1 MTASSLPTRPLRR
14 RELIALDGL
23 LALVLGLWYAFVPMT
38 RAPSGSPVIGSTALT
53 LCLVVLLMALP
64 VAVRRLWPVPV
75 FLVVAA
81 ASVLALA
88 SGVLYEPFLAA
99 ALTGYTAA
107 LAGRP
112 LTRIRWRMLG
122 VFTLVLLLLSVSAG
136 PTPTGAEAFGVL
148 LPGLALVGAAWTAGV
163 AVRERRVYQARSNA
177 EQTARAVADERLRI
191 AREVHDIV
199 THNLGIITVRAAVA
213 RHVADTQPGA
223 ATDALELIERV
234 GRSALTDMRQV
245 LYVLRTDPADGT
257 DPNGDALTHGAGP
270 DGDALTH
277 GADPD
282 GSAPTQGVD
291 PSGGDG
297 RGAVPADTG
306 VEAELAPT
314 VGDLNLLVTRAA
326 AAGLDLRADIT
337 GTDRLPEGTAVSAY
351 RILQEALTNVI
362 KHAGLTRCQVTVRC
376 AEADVVIEVLDEGP
390 EHRRGGGRTPVA
402 GSGHGLLGMR
412 ERVAMHGGELTAGPR
427 QQGGF
432 HLRARLPYP
441 MPDRLQRGDRRPAG
455 TSS

>member
-1 MTASSLPTRPLRR
+1 MTASSLPTRPLSR

-23 LALVLGLWYAFVPMT
+23 LALFLGLWYAF
-38 RAPSGSPVIGSTALT
+38 APATGVSSQSPAIGPTGLT
-53 LCLVVLLMALP
+53 MCLVVLLMALP

-75 FLVVAA
+75 FLVVAP

-112 LTRIRWRMLG
+112 LRRIRWRMLSG
-122 VFTLVLLLLSVSAG
+122 ITLVLLLLSVSAG
-136 PTPTGAEAFGVL
+136 PTPADAEAFGVL

-163 AVRERRVYQARSNA
+163 AVRERRVYQDRSNA
-177 EQTARAVADERLRI
+177 ERTARAVADERLRI

-199 THNLGIITVRAAVA
+199 SHNLGIITVRAAVA
-213 RHVADTQPGA
+213 RHVADSRPGA
-223 ATDALELIERV
+223 AADALELIEKV

-245 LYVLRTDPADGT
+245 LYVLRTDPAE
-257 DPNGDALTHGAGP
+257 
-270 DGDALTH
+270 
-277 GADPD
+277 GADPND
-282 GSAPTQGVD
+282 TASTHRAD
-291 PSGGDG
+291 PSSADRNGSEGNEA
-297 RGAVPADTG
+297 GAPETG
-306 VEAELAPT
+306 VEPELTPA
-314 VGDLNLLVTRAA
+314 VGDLNLLVARAA
-326 AAGLDLRADIT
+326 AAGLDLRSDVT

-376 AEADVVIEVLDEGP
+376 ADDEVIIEVLDDGP
-390 EHRRGGGRTPVA
+390 ASGRTPVA
-402 GSGHGLLGMR
+402 ASGHGLVGMR

-427 QQGGF
+427 EQGGF

-441 MPDRLQRGDRRPAG
+441 ESGSLSRGERRPAG
-455 TSS
+455 STS

>member
-14 RELIALDGL
+14 GELIALDAL
-23 LALVLGLWYAFVPMT
+23 LALVLGLWYAFAPMT

-53 LCLVVLLMALP
+53 LCLVVLLMAVP

-75 FLVVAA
+75 FLVVAS

-136 PTPTGAEAFGVL
+136 PTPAGAEAIGVL

-213 RHVADTQPGA
+213 RHVADTQPDA
-223 ATDALELIERV
+223 AADALELIERV

-245 LYVLRTDPADGT
+245 LYVLRTDPADGA
-257 DPNGDALTHGAGP
+257 DPNGSAP
-270 DGDALTH
+270 TH
-277 GADPD
+277 GADPS
-282 GSAPTQGVD
+282 GSAPAHGAD
-291 PSGGDG
+291 PGGGDG
-297 RGAVPADTG
+297 RGSDGRGG
-306 VEAELAPT
+306 VAPDIEVEPELAPA
-314 VGDLNLLVTRAA
+314 VGDLNVLVARAA
-326 AAGLDLRADIT
+326 AAGLDVRSDIT
-337 GTDRLPEGTAVSAY
+337 GTDRLAEGTAVSAY

-376 AEADVVIEVLDEGP
+376 DDAEVMIEVLDDGP
-390 EHRRGGGRTPVA
+390 DERRAGGRTPIA
-402 GSGHGLLGMR
+402 GSGHGLPGMR

-432 HLRARLPYP
+432 RVRARLPYP
-441 MPDRLQRGDRRPAG
+441 TPDRRPAG
-455 TSS
+455 DRRTAGTPS